1 MSSSSSFLSRRLIKV
16 CGNPLNWI
24 IGNNEGKKPLSKV
37 IYLRYIQRSLQR
49 HDRNKT
55 RFVGEKST
63 TEQSAMSSSSS
74 KEEEDPSNACR
85 FCGRQQLPR
94 DAFNHIKNTLH
105 HLSPPELERR
115 GFCCVCLNEQ
125 NILWQLIT
133 DHDDIFQMH
142 IVEKLNGSDL
152 KFLGQANSESRLALR
167 RSKNV
172 VTVPVKFDGT
182 NE

>member
-1 MSSSSSFLSRRLIKV
+1 MSS
-16 CGNPLNWI
+16 P
-24 IGNNEGKKPLSKV
+24 
-37 IYLRYIQRSLQR
+37 
-49 HDRNKT
+49 
-55 RFVGEKST
+55 
-63 TEQSAMSSSSS
+63 
-74 KEEEDPSNACR
+74 EDPSNACR

-94 DAFNHIKNTLH
+94 DEFNHIKNTLH

-133 DHDDIFQMH
+133 DHDDIFQTH

-172 VTVPVKFDGT
+172 VTVPVRFDGT
-182 NE
+182 NEWKAVVVLLVLLVLVFLRRRACIARQSILHSIRNVL